1 MPTTAPAHASMLT
14 GLYPFEH
21 GLRKNG
27 QHLDEELLTMA
38 DLLEQSGFET
48 AAFASVKFLQ
58 RAFAGDFGHF
68 DAAWTEGLTY
78 RVATETVDAAL
89 GWLAERSNDEQLF
102 VWIHLFDP
110 HESWS
115 RTPAPPQDMEAMA
128 FDDPGERSALIEF
141 LGDHHDLPPNKLHE
155 GRPKGLFERIRR
167 YDAQIHYADRELE
180 RFYGALEDRGL
191 TRDSLWIVTSDH
203 GEGLGN
209 HGVILHGRFLYEH
222 QLRVP
227 LILHAPGGRLPSR
240 RVAHLA
246 RQIDLLPTVAE
257 FIGQPLGEPGYPLR
271 GRSLLSLMEEDGADF
286 PPTYAFAQRRP
297 KDEDRSSFEDGD
309 VYSLRDERY
318 KYIYQSE
325 GPAAFYDLV
334 EDPGERRDLIEAPSP
349 DRERLRAVLAEQFA
363 PRFHTPVRPE
373 SIPRE
378 LDAETLEELRAL
390 GYIE

>member
-1 MPTTAPAHASMLT
+1 
-14 GLYPFEH
+14 
-21 GLRKNG
+21 
-27 QHLDEELLTMA
+27 
-38 DLLEQSGFET
+38 
-48 AAFASVKFLQ
+48 
-58 RAFAGDFGHF
+58 
-68 DAAWTEGLTY
+68 
-78 RVATETVDAAL
+78 
-89 GWLAERSNDEQLF
+89 
-102 VWIHLFDP
+102 
-110 HESWS
+110 
-115 RTPAPPQDMEAMA
+115 
-128 FDDPGERSALIEF
+128 
-141 LGDHHDLPPNKLHE
+141 
-155 GRPKGLFERIRR
+155 
-167 YDAQIHYADRELE
+167 
-180 RFYGALEDRGL
+180 
-191 TRDSLWIVTSDH
+191 
-203 GEGLGN
+203 
-209 HGVILHGRFLYEH
+209 
-222 QLRVP
+222 
-227 LILHAPGGRLPSR
+227 
-240 RVAHLA
+240 
-246 RQIDLLPTVAE
+246 VAE